1 MSGIGGP
8 ESSVEPDELPFSGQ
22 VIAFKGQKIYC
33 LNGGVINRV
42 DVPQQRSI
50 QTMDQGDLQV
60 GAGSGLSGSYGSQLE
75 AARHARPSSKCLGR
89 G

>member
-50 QTMDQGDLQV
+50 QKAMDQGDLPV
-60 GAGSGLSGSYGSQLE
+60 GAGSGLSGSYGK
-75 AARHARPSSKCLGR
+75 PIGGC
-89 G
+89 